1 MENAAVLSRQRSEL
15 RVCHERTP
23 GLAIKQKLTQQDP
36 MLITR
41 RQQANVG
48 LLQPLINKLSGLL
61 GRESLPRKPWVCHN
75 PEEGGDCLPRQS
87 DRYAAR
93 KNLLNPSTRLSMM
106 LRTRVV
112 RV

>member
-1 MENAAVLSRQRSEL
+1 MYNVAVLSRQRGEL

-36 MLITR
+36 MLLTR
-41 RQQANVG
+41 SQQANVR
-48 LLQPLINKLSGLL
+48 LLQPLINKLSCLL
-61 GRESLPRKPWVCHN
+61 GRESLARKPWVRHN

-87 DRYAAR
+87 DRFSAR
-93 KNLLNPSTRLSMM
+93 ENLLNPNTRLSMM

-112 RV
+112 R